1 MSRRVVIALWMCCAG
16 IIAVVGIARADDAR
30 GLPAHLR
37 DTGLYDA
44 GRLASGLIEF
54 SPQYPLWSDGA
65 TKRRWIQLPPG
76 SFIDASNPDAWD
88 FPRGTKLWK
97 EFGHHGS
104 IETRF
109 IERGSDGAWR
119 FGSYVWSADGRDAVL
134 APPAGIR
141 EVTAPNAPGGQYAI
155 PAENDCRA
163 CHEGAPVPVLGFSAL
178 QLSPDR
184 DPRAPHAA
192 PGALEDLRTLAA
204 RGVLRNLPPAL
215 LARPPRIAAASARE
229 RAALGYL
236 HGNCGHCHND
246 DGPLAVFEL
255 NFSQRVNAAPDGVL
269 RSFLDVPSQIRAAV
283 APLGTPRL
291 SRGNFSGSAIA
302 ARMRSRDPL
311 QQMPPLGTTQVDVEA
326 LALLAEW
333 AGSKST
339 LNTARGEGP

>member
-1 MSRRVVIALWMCCAG
+1 M
-16 IIAVVGIARADDAR
+16 ARAWSIGLLMLCAASPRIAAAQAADSR
-30 GLPAHLR
+30 GLAQHLR

-44 GRLASGLIEF
+44 AGRVAQGLIEF

-65 TKRRWIQLPPG
+65 SKRRWIQLPPG
-76 SFIDASNPDAWD
+76 ASVDTANPDAWE

-97 EFGHHGS
+97 EFSHGDA
-104 IETRF
+104 IETRY
-109 IERGSDGAWR
+109 IERAADGAWR
-119 FGSYVWSADGRDAVL
+119 FASYVWNADRSDAVI
-134 APPAGIR
+134 ASSAGVR
-141 EVTAPNAPGGQYAI
+141 EIEARNAPGGKYAI

-184 DPRAPHAA
+184 DPRALHAESA
-192 PGALEDLRTLAA
+192 ATEDLRTLAA
-204 RGVLRNLPPAL
+204 KGVLRNLPPAL
-215 LARPPRIAAASARE
+215 LAHPPRIAAASARE

-255 NFSQRVNAAPDGVL
+255 NFSQRVNAASDAAL
-269 RSFLDVPSQIRAAV
+269 HSFLGVPSQIRAV
-283 APLGTPRL
+283 GAPVGTPRL
-291 SRGNFSGSAIA
+291 SRRDFSGSAIA

-311 QQMPPLGTTQVDVEA
+311 QQMPPLGTTQVDADA

-333 AGSKST
+333 VAGNT
-339 LNTARGEGP
+339 HLNVVRGEEP